1 MQQAISLAIGQP
13 QNQLPAQKA
22 VHRSENVRLAVQLK
36 ARAYQLRVTQ
46 KLLTRRSM
54 PPAQQTARPR
64 VHIAQF
70 VVR

>member
-46 KLLTRRSM
+46 KLLTRRSL
-54 PPAQQTARPR
+54 PPAQQTARR
-64 VHIAQF
+64 KVRIAQF